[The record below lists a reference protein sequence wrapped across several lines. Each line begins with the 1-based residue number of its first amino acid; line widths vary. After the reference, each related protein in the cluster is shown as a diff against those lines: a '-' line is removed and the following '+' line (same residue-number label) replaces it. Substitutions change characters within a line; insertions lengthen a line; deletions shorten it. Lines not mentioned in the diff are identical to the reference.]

1 MLLLLV
7 FFLLFR
13 VATLA
18 PATAIPQ
25 LLPGIARDMRQLY
38 IHSFGTRAV
47 LWQRP
52 GTREPKLPDSRF
64 YVNFA
69 YMTLFHLSSAQ
80 HRITLIDLRNV
91 IASSK
96 CLGSS
101 FGLCY
106 VKIVNCNCTINL
118 EVISGGSVRTTGW
131 MDNFSAV
138 IAYCLAGPV

>member
-1 MLLLLV
+1 MDGNGKVLCRDLLLLLFSFSFSFCFFFVV
-7 FFLLFR
+7 FSFFVCGDPGPGCGQR
-13 VATLA
+13 E
-18 PATAIPQ
+18 PHQ

-38 IHSFGTRAV
+38 IHSFCTRAN
-47 LWQRP
+47 LP
-52 GTREPKLPDSRF
+52 ATAPKLPDDSRF

-101 FGLCY
+101 MRPLLRE
-106 VKIVNCNCTINL
+106 NCKL
-118 EVISGGSVRTTGW
+118 
-131 MDNFSAV
+131 
-138 IAYCLAGPV
+138 